1 MEDATIRYQGA
12 VIRDDRVLLI
22 MHRDPQT
29 GRTYWI
35 LPGGGKEAGETDE
48 ETVCREMR
56 EEICC
61 EVSVERLL
69 LHRAHPLKTNRWHRT
84 FRCTIVS
91 GEPKPGIEPEE
102 EGEWRNR
109 IVEVRW
115 FDLRQPKLWE
125 ALARNDEIT
134 YPQLIAIRQALGYD
148 WEE

>member
-1 MEDATIRYQGA
+1 MENPTIRYQGA
-12 VIRDDRVLLI
+12 VIRDDWVLLLL
-22 MHRDPQT
+22 HRDPET

-61 EVSVERLL
+61 EVSVECCLMEMG
-69 LHRAHPLKTNRWHRT
+69 HPLKANRQHRT
-84 FRCTIVS
+84 FRCAIVS

-109 IVEVRW
+109 IDAVRW
-115 FDLRQPKLWE
+115 FDLSRPDSWE
-125 ALARNDEIT
+125 PLARNDEIT
-134 YPQLIAIRQALGYD
+134 FPQLMAIRQALGYD
-148 WEE
+148 GEE